1 MTYSYEN
8 TNSLRRFIEKDTTPI
23 HFIPLTRSAN
33 SLLPPELCKLISI
46 DVIHDGVY
54 IPPSYLETYK
64 GDSFDKEKVQRRF
77 TVERDWGANIVAE
90 DISKRL
96 GLAGFTTVRTA
107 RCLLD
112 FGRFPGSTRDGATHL
127 GRFAINTPFAQ
138 WLDYDQKR
146 SLLEDHYDV
155 ISNKMEE
162 QLRGKLLKI
171 AIHTYD
177 QYNDS
182 GTERPH
188 VSLVTRTLGYQLESR
203 MPFGVF
209 DPLYPD
215 ILAEFTVDRVLRDRI
230 SLTLEKNRIPVAH
243 NYPYLLPEGST
254 EVRHLVWRF
263 FSWLQQRFEYVYPET
278 IGDPAYSRV
287 WEMLQDTNL
296 RSAQAGELRSVI
308 HMHRRPPLETTG
320 LYEYIIDAYRNIH
333 FFVSQDNKKIVT
345 EYRNSQERCMS
356 LGIEVRKDLVWR
368 FDKDGIPIEPQP
380 DFALKISKKIAKA
393 ISIYMLEDRNFRSD
407 II

>member
-1 MTYSYEN
+1 MTCFGKALTYEN
-8 TNSLRRFIEKDTTPI
+8 S
-23 HFIPLTRSAN
+23 
-33 SLLPPELCKLISI
+33 
-46 DVIHDGVY
+46 
-54 IPPSYLETYK
+54 
-64 GDSFDKEKVQRRF
+64 
-77 TVERDWGANIVAE
+77 
-90 DISKRL
+90 
-96 GLAGFTTVRTA
+96 
-107 RCLLD
+107 
-112 FGRFPGSTRDGATHL
+112 
-127 GRFAINTPFAQ
+127 
-138 WLDYDQKR
+138 
-146 SLLEDHYDV
+146 
-155 ISNKMEE
+155 
-162 QLRGKLLKI
+162 
-171 AIHTYD
+171 
-177 QYNDS
+177 
-182 GTERPH
+182 
-188 VSLVTRTLGYQLESR
+188 
-203 MPFGVF
+203 
-209 DPLYPD
+209 
-215 ILAEFTVDRVLRDRI
+215 I

-263 FSWLQQRFEYVYPET
+263 FSWLQQRFEDVYPET
-278 IGDPAYSRV
+278 IGDPAYNRV

-407 II
+407 LT

>member
-1 MTYSYEN
+1 MTYSTEN
-8 TNSLRRFIEKDTTPI
+8 TNSFR
-23 HFIPLTRSAN
+23 HFIQEDTHPVEFVPLERTETA
-33 SLLPPELCKLISI
+33 LLPKELCDIISI

-54 IPPSYLETYK
+54 IPPAFLENYK
-64 GDSFDKEKVQRRF
+64 GAPFDKKHVQRRF
-77 TVERDWGANIVAE
+77 VIERDWGANLVAE
-90 DISKRL
+90 DISKHL

-127 GRFAINTPFAQ
+127 GRFAINTPFSQ

-146 SLLEDHYDV
+146 TLLEEHYDV
-155 ISNKMEE
+155 ISNTMEE

-177 QYNDS
+177 PYNES

-188 VSLVTRTLGYQLESR
+188 VSLVTRTIGYQLESR

-263 FSWLQQRFEYVYPET
+263 FSWLQSRFESVYPET
-278 IGDPAYSRV
+278 MGDPAYERV

-296 RSAQAGELRSVI
+296 RSAQAGELRSVL
-308 HMHRRPPLETTG
+308 HMHRRPPAETSG
-320 LYEYIIDAYRNIH
+320 LYEYIIDAYRNIY
-333 FFVSQDNKKIVT
+333 FFVNQDNKKIVT
-345 EYRNSQERCMS
+345 EYRNSPDRCMS
-356 LGIEVRKDLVWR
+356 LGIEVRKDLVWK
-368 FDKDGIPIEPQP
+368 FDEKGIPIEPQP

-393 ISIYMLEDRNFRSD
+393 ISIYMQEDREFRSD
-407 II
+407 LF